1 MKQGKYSET
10 VANLYEVIRH
20 NEATADTYYDMAT
33 AMSLQNKFDE
43 AIKYFDKA
51 LSLDPN
57 YPDARYKMGTTLM
70 AAGRVDEAISELN
83 QALQTSN
90 NPAEIYTNLGA
101 IYEQLGKYELASRN
115 WNKAA
120 DLKPDNI
127 SVLNSMAW
135 LLATVD
141 NPSIQDANKAVEL
154 AQHACELTGYKDP
167 SLLDTL
173 AVAYAAAGR
182 FDEAKAT
189 AEKALNIAKEAGREN
204 LAGNIEKRIKLYEA
218 GQPYRQK

>member
-1 MKQGKYSET
+1 
-10 VANLYEVIRH
+10 
-20 NEATADTYYDMAT
+20 
-33 AMSLQNKFDE
+33 
-43 AIKYFDKA
+43 
-51 LSLDPN
+51 LDPN
-57 YPDARYKMGTTLM
+57 YPDARYKMGITLM

-83 QALQTSN
+83 KALQTSN
-90 NPAEIYTNLGA
+90 NPAEIYANLGA

-127 SVLNSMAW
+127 GVLNNLAW

-141 NPSIQDANKAVEL
+141 NPSVRDANKAVEL

-173 AVAYAAAGR
+173 AVTYAAAGR

-204 LAGNIEKRIKLYEA
+204 LAGDIEKRIKLYEA
-218 GQPYRQK
+218 GQPYRQNK